1 RKEELRIQ
9 NMDLAKRLV
18 DNTGFGHAKV
28 QVELNRLV
36 GIMSVGSATNS
47 ELERRLR
54 YGEAWLKRR

>member
-1 RKEELRIQ
+1 
-9 NMDLAKRLV
+9 MLAKRIV
-18 DNTGFGHAKV
+18 DLTGFGHAKV

-54 YGEAWLKRR
+54 HGQAWLRRR